1 MHTFSRKGVQMPPKI
16 ATQLVAY
23 SVDEF
28 CAAHGP
34 ISRGTLYNMWR
45 DGIGPRFMIVGSGKG
60 RRIISIEAA
69 AEWRRE
75 REAAA
80 MAETAA

>member
-1 MHTFSRKGVQMPPKI
+1 MPPTRA

-34 ISRGTLYNMWR
+34 ISRSTLYNMWKA
-45 DGIGPRFMIVGSGKG
+45 GTGPRFMLVGGGKG
-60 RRIISIEAA
+60 RRIISVEAA

-80 MAETAA
+80 AGPKAA

>member
-1 MHTFSRKGVQMPPKI
+1 MPKLP
-16 ATQLVAY
+16 TQLAAY
-23 SVDEF
+23 SIDEF

-45 DGIGPRFMIVGSGKG
+45 VGTGPRFMIVGGGNGK
-60 RRIISIEAA
+60 RIISTEAA

-80 MAETAA
+80 KVTA